1 MDQLR
6 PWLAA
11 PRPVPGLGL
20 ISGGLLLVAAYAAV
34 LAWAMDTQTYS
45 VWGGLIV
52 VPIVVAVNAVLIWR
66 AINHHDEEP
75 WLAWLLPVAYLAKL
89 VGIVVRYVVAYVVYD
104 GASDAERYNQYAA
117 ANYRLWRDGAFVWD
131 PGGPQGTQ
139 FMEIVT
145 TAVYAITGP
154 TPFGGFVIFGSLA
167 FWGVYLLYRAFRIA
181 LPGADRR
188 RYATLLF
195 LLPSLLYWP
204 ASIGKESWL
213 LLFVGVT
220 AWGGARFFAG
230 ATASG
235 LAALALGVV
244 ATAAV
249 RPHITVL
256 LVAALLVAQLV
267 KPTTKASISI
277 LTKLAG
283 AAVLAGAVAIL
294 ATQSAEFL
302 GIDDLSLQGISET
315 YDFRSGNT
323 EQGGSAFEPVPL
335 DSPIGVPVAI
345 VTLLFRPF
353 PWEAGNAQM
362 LVQSLESVV
371 LLVLAVAAWPRVR
384 RLPGLLRRNPYLV
397 FAAVYTLGFILAFAG
412 LGNFGMLARQRVLML
427 PFFLVLLALPLPGA
441 ARRALTEPEVARAG
455 QR

>member
-6 PWLAA
+6 ALLANL
-11 PRPVPGLGL
+11 RPVPGLGL

-52 VPIVVAVNAVLIWR
+52 VPVIVALNVLLIWR
-66 AINHHDEEP
+66 AVKHQGES
-75 WLAWLLPVAYLAKL
+75 WFAWLLPLAYLAKL
-89 VGIVVRYVVAYVVYD
+89 VGVVARYLFAYVVYS
-104 GASDAERYNQYAA
+104 GQADAERYNLYAA
-117 ANYRLWRDGAFVWD
+117 AHYREWQAGAFVWD
-131 PGGPQGTQ
+131 SAGAQGTQ
-139 FMEIVT
+139 FLEVVT
-145 TAVYAITGP
+145 TVLYAVTGP
-154 TPFGGFVIFGSLA
+154 TPFAAFVVFGSLA
-167 FWGVYLLYRAFRIA
+167 FWGVYVFYQALRTA
-181 LPGADRR
+181 LPGADHR
-188 RYATLLF
+188 RYAMLLF

-220 AWGGARFFAG
+220 AWGAARFFAG

-235 LAALALGVV
+235 LAALALGVA

-249 RPHITVL
+249 RPHITVM

-267 KPTTKASISI
+267 KPTAKTSTSI

-283 AAVLAGAVAIL
+283 VLVLVAATAML

-302 GIDDLSLQGISET
+302 GIDDLSLQGVSES

-323 EQGGSAFEPVPL
+323 EQGGSKFEPVPL
-335 DSPIGVPVAI
+335 GSPLGVPVAV

-353 PWEAGNAQM
+353 PWEAGNPQM
-362 LVQSLESVV
+362 LVQSLESLG
-371 LLVLAVAAWPRVR
+371 LLALTLAAWPRLR
-384 RLPGLLRRNPYLV
+384 ALPGLLRRHPYLV
-397 FAAVYTLGFILAFAG
+397 FAVLFTFAFILAFAG
-412 LGNFGMLARQRVLML
+412 LGNFGILARQRVLML
-427 PFFLVLLALPLPGA
+427 PFFLVLLALPDPAAPGRA
-441 ARRALTEPEVARAG
+441 IGQPEAVSGAHAR
-455 QR
+455 